1 VRLGIV
7 SQADLSHSASLAAL
21 VTLAELD
28 VEAEFDSVSL
38 QPDPHGPR
46 IVPGILGVP
55 EPIMVPTW

>member
-1 VRLGIV
+1 M
-7 SQADLSHSASLAAL
+7 
-21 VTLAELD
+21 AELD